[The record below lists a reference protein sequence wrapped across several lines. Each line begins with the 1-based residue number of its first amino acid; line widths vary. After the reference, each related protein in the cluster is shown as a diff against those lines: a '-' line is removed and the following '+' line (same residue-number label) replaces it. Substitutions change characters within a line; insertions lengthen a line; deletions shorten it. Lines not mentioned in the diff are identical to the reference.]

1 MKYFLFLLIPII
13 SFAQEMS
20 SDNFT
25 AMEQVIRAI
34 VAKEQPGSE
43 SKIIATGEYTVFVP
57 LLESEIRALASNND
71 NAEITLIKGS
81 VQYSEPFREGWLS
94 SYVTERKVEITY
106 SINSVIKTEAKTDTV
121 EIEDISTL
129 ERSGYVFTIGNSI
142 ETPIF
147 GTIVEPVALIV
158 TSAVAVYLFFT
169 VRNN

>member
-1 MKYFLFLLIPII
+1 MFLLIPII
-13 SFAQEMS
+13 TFAQEMR

-25 AMEQVIRAI
+25 AMEQVLRAI
-34 VAKEQPGSE
+34 VAKEQPGRQC
-43 SKIIATGEYTVFVP
+43 KINATGEYLVFVP
-57 LLESEIRALASNND
+57 LLESEIRTLASYSENS
-71 NAEITLIKGS
+71 EITLIKGL
-81 VQYSEPFREGWLS
+81 VNYSEPFREGWLS

-106 SINSVIKTEAKTDTV
+106 SINAVIKTESKTDTV

-142 ETPIF
+142 ETPVF
-147 GTIVEPVALIV
+147 GTIVEPLALIV